1 MAYTPLPANLYDYFS
16 TINQRLRK
24 LESAPDMAYTT
35 AVSAQGTAA
44 QASTQ
49 ATQAYTAAL
58 QAGVQATAASL
69 QAGVAL
75 QSANGKNTVH
85 YSTSGPSGSGSSG
98 DVWFQT
104 DSYGTVLYQYVYNG
118 SSWVNAPIASTVIAA
133 LDAGKITTGTLQSIA
148 IYAGSSGQFQVSSAG
163 ALVAT
168 QATIQGTITA
178 NSGSFT
184 GTLTSTSG
192 TIGGFT
198 LSATGLSNA
207 TSSIYINSSSA
218 TVYGTTVNA
227 GNGGMTSSNTI
238 TATGTL
244 TGNGYVYFPTT
255 ATTYTTSSSANLYI
269 NPSYGNLA
277 RSTSSARYKV
287 DIEPQAIPVQ
297 SVMSLTAKSFI
308 DKIEYKNNKES
319 TQGLTRY
326 LGLIAEEV
334 AEIDTLKDFLVVYTE
349 DGLPDAINYDR
360 VAVALLPLV
369 QDLQNRVTKLEG
381 ANGTGTSTTS

>member
-1 MAYTPLPANLYDYFS
+1 MAYTNLTPNLSDYFA
-16 TINQRLRK
+16 TINNRLRL
-24 LESAPDMAYTT
+24 LETGPNYAATT
-35 AVSAQGTAA
+35 ADTAQGTAA

-118 SSWVNAPIASTVIAA
+118 SSWVAAPIASTVIAS

-163 ALVAT
+163 ALAAT
-168 QATIQGTITA
+168 QATIQGTITSSA
-178 NSGSFT
+178 
-184 GTLTSTSG
+184 G

-198 LSATGLSNA
+198 LSATGLSNPS
-207 TSSIYINSSSA
+207 SSIYINSSSA

-227 GNGGMTSSNTI
+227 GTGGMTSANTI

-308 DKIEYKNNKES
+308 DKIEYKNNAES

-369 QDLQNRVTKLEG
+369 QDLQNRLAKLEG
-381 ANGTGTSTTS
+381 ANGTGTSTTN